1 MKRTLSLILLCASA
15 LNANQDKLTSTASV
29 IDMETKATL
38 ASCTMSWR
46 IKNKHT
52 FIPEDNAQKAN
63 SQWDENGRL
72 TGDFEGCQ
80 LLLEP
85 QIFDGPKNMVHM
97 QAHAGIIKKTNDG
110 VRCHYRR
117 PNSKWV
123 TVGESSA
130 EDLFE
135 QGHPDGANSPFHT
148 LALVITN
155 VIE

>member
-1 MKRTLSLILLCASA
+1 MNRTLSLLLLFPFA

-29 IDMETKATL
+29 INMETKATL

-46 IKNKHT
+46 IKNPHT
-52 FIPEDNAQKAN
+52 FIPEDNTQKAI

-85 QIFDGPKNMVHM
+85 QLFDAAKNKVSV
-97 QAHAGIIKKTNDG
+97 QAHVDIIKKTNDG
-110 VRCHYRR
+110 VHCHYRR
-117 PNSKWV
+117 PNPQWV
-123 TVGESSA
+123 TIGASST
-130 EDLFE
+130 DNLFE
-135 QGHPDGANSPFHT
+135 KSHPDGANSPFYS

-155 VIE
+155 VTE